1 MLEKVHEHMIAEIEQ
16 GNRTD
21 TIVVVVTLLF
31 NLITLCGNST
41 IATLY
46 TNVGSSTRSAAIGI
60 NLYLAVFVLLTI
72 CLNAIAFIGML
83 SGRKAREKLLSG
95 LVSMYSDNDV
105 DKYYD
110 KSLIN
115 TYRMRYFV
123 FGSIM
128 ILFALASIAVPLI
141 LRLFQL

>member
-31 NLITLCGNST
+31 NVITLCSNST
-41 IATLY
+41 IAAVY
-46 TNVGSSTRSAAIGI
+46 SNSGSSNKSAEVGI
-60 NLYLAVFVLLTI
+60 NLYLIIFVLLTI
-72 CLNAIAFIGML
+72 SLNAIAFIGML
-83 SGRKAREKLLSG
+83 SGRKAREKLLNG
-95 LVSMYSDNDV
+95 LVSMYADNDV

-110 KSLIN
+110 KSLISN
-115 TYRMRYFV
+115 YRIRYFV

-128 ILFALASIAVPLI
+128 ILLA
-141 LRLFQL
+141 